1 VAELFLGD
9 RVALH
14 AGDCR
19 DFMARL
25 PPGSIDACVCDPPYH
40 LHATLPRFA
49 KTGGADR
56 AVSRAASF
64 GRHGRGF
71 MGKAWDGG
79 DIAFKVRTWRAVY
92 RLLKP
97 GAYLI
102 AFSSTRTFGRMQVA
116 IEEAGF
122 ITHPFIAWI
131 FGQGFPKAHRVV
143 ASGLTDLDRATQGW
157 DGWRY
162 GTQSLKPAIEPI
174 YVGQKPFEDGL
185 TGTEN
190 VIKHGTGALNI
201 DGCRVPADD
210 QEALARN
217 WDRETTNDIRGGQYT
232 NGRSGGVARTTEAG
246 DGRWPANVVHDGSAE
261 VVALFPDSNGSL
273 IEKPC
278 DREFK
283 AFADGGL
290 GGPRG
295 PRGFGDTGSAARF
308 FYSAKADTDHRIGS
322 AHPTVK
328 PLDLVRWLVRLVTP
342 PGGLVLD
349 PFAGTG
355 TTGEAAWHEG
365 LRATLIEA
373 DPQSQADIR
382 RRMALV
388 HAGPV
393 ERNTESAK
401 ARDRQLDPLPL
412 FLDRNAKPEADGGGM
427 PFGGQSV

>member
-1 VAELFLGD
+1 
-9 RVALH
+9 
-14 AGDCR
+14 
-19 DFMARL
+19 
-25 PPGSIDACVCDPPYH
+25 
-40 LHATLPRFA
+40 
-49 KTGGADR
+49 
-56 AVSRAASF
+56 
-64 GRHGRGF
+64 

-97 GAYLI
+97 GAYLV

-131 FGQGFPKAHRVV
+131 FGQGFPKAHRIV

-201 DGCRVPADD
+201 DGCRVPAED

-246 DGRWPANVVHDGSAE
+246 DGRWPANVVHDGSEEVLAAFPYRKCGDGIVIQESGADRDGNTGSAFGAE
-261 VVALFPDSNGSL
+261 SRPAGTVTPSY
-273 IEKPC
+273 
-278 DREFK
+278 
-283 AFADGGL
+283 
-290 GGPRG
+290 
-295 PRGFGDTGSAARF
+295 GDAGSAARF
-308 FYSAKADTDHRIGS
+308 FASFPNGRDGEASAQSRYAEEGATNFAMTPGARRDAVEPHRLFYTAKADADDRLGS
-322 AHPTVK
+322 RHPTIK
-328 PLDLVRWLVRLVTP
+328 PLDLMRWLVRLVTP

-373 DPQSQADIR
+373 DAQSQADIR

-412 FLDRNAKPEADGGGM
+412 FADRNAMPELPDDGGM